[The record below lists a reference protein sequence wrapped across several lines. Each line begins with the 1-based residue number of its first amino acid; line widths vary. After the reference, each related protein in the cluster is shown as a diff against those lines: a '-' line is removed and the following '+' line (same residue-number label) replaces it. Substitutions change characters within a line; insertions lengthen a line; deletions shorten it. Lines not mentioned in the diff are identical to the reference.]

1 MARPMQNDLSRQSGR
16 DIEPLQDREDFAQ
29 PHDSP
34 LGRSL
39 PAREALD
46 IRHPALRSECRA
58 TLKEARA
65 RVLRPARKRTPLHRA
80 RPHHAADA
88 RFVSL
93 GCERC

>member
-1 MARPMQNDLSRQSGR
+1 MARPTHNDPQRQLSREVER
-16 DIEPLQDREDFAQ
+16 LQDRVDFAQ
-29 PHDSP
+29 PQGAP

-39 PAREALD
+39 PAPEALD

-65 RVLRPARKRTPLHRA
+65 RALPPARKRTPLHRA